1 MLLVSISFVFESPSH
16 VRLFF
21 FLFVSGNSRIFQGDA
36 ELQLTPADHVF
47 FFSMKFALLSGFN
60 IYVSQLKMTVIK
72 FWISIHVFFQQ
83 NSKEHQLNQSLP
95 VLGVSWEKYLMLK
108 LLIDTFIQFSQRK
121 QKTTH

>member
-1 MLLVSISFVFESPSH
+1 MYVFVFFSFCLWEQQDLSGRYRVSANTS
-16 VRLFF
+16 RSSFFF
-21 FLFVSGNSRIFQGDA
+21 FL
-36 ELQLTPADHVF
+36 
-47 FFSMKFALLSGFN
+47 MKFALLSGFN

-95 VLGVSWEKYLMLK
+95 VFGVSWEKYLMLK
-108 LLIDTFIQFSQRK
+108 LLIDTFIQFSQRE